1 MKILIHFS
9 NLFQS
14 VYDSYDPYN
23 PLDNHHTSP
32 HSMNGIGTMVDQG
45 QAHVNGNRPRS
56 SHYDSTPTHQNE
68 SNHSPNQQPAVNH
81 RQMRE
86 MSQESS
92 GGGYRSGS
100 SSNRAL
106 YASPP
111 STSNAT
117 NGYESSPSS
126 KYSTTPVQ
134 QQQYRYSDYKPI
146 PPPKTSVYKPVPP
159 PKPKSYP
166 RNGGPSHHQPIMNG
180 MIGSQGTI
188 GVNNGISTQP
198 ASMPIV
204 EGNYMN
210 SGAQINAGG
219 YAAASHVTTRG
230 NSLHYHSS
238 QYNGHQNPY
247 ARGNQPQQ
255 SNNVDDDSGQGSSL
269 DRDYGH
275 YNNNNGYAKPPL
287 VNGSGPRVNQAP
299 PPQPPVT
306 NHSRGQYYYNM
317 PPQNQSSVDP
327 SIGSHHQQQVGNG
340 TSPRRS
346 GDGLDLSNREYR
358 GSAFE
363 LYKKPNHNNPHINS
377 ANSGN
382 HQPHYAYA
390 NGHHQMAR

>member
-1 MKILIHFS
+1 M
-9 NLFQS
+9 
-14 VYDSYDPYN
+14 YDTYDPYN
-23 PLDNHHTSP
+23 PLEKRIGNPSTI
-32 HSMNGIGTMVDQG
+32 NGIGGSSTMDQG
-45 QAHVNGNRPRS
+45 SSQMNGNRPRS
-56 SHYDSTPTHQNE
+56 SHYDTTPTQQNG
-68 SNHSPNQQPAVNH
+68 SNGSPNQQQQQPQSMNQ
-81 RQMRE
+81 RQVRE
-86 MSQESS
+86 MSTESS

-111 STSNAT
+111 TSNTLT

-134 QQQYRYSDYKPI
+134 QTPYRYSDYKPI

-166 RNGGPSHHQPIMNG
+166 RNGGTPQQQPPMMNG
-180 MIGSQGTI
+180 MGGPHGAVGAT
-188 GVNNGISTQP
+188 NGMSTQP
-198 ASMPIV
+198 TSLPIV

-210 SGAQINAGG
+210 SGPQLNSGG
-219 YAAASHVTTRG
+219 YATANHGATRS
-230 NSLHYHSS
+230 NNLHYQSS

-247 ARGNQPQQ
+247 GRGSQKT
-255 SNNVDDDSGQGSSL
+255 NNYDEDSGQGSSL

-275 YNNNNGYAKPPL
+275 YNNNNGGYSKGGHM
-287 VNGSGPRVNQAP
+287 VNGSNSMAPTQGP
-299 PPQPPVT
+299 PPPPPAT

-317 PPQNQSSVDP
+317 PPQNQNHADP
-327 SIGSHHQQQVGNG
+327 NMAPSQQQQIVNG
-340 TSPRRS
+340 TSPRRG

-363 LYKKPNHNNPHINS
+363 LYKKPNQNHMNNGNV
-377 ANSGN
+377 GN
-382 HQPHYAYA
+382 HQQPHYAYA